1 MDGNHKWWN
10 AWAPYWEYLEDR
22 HMSTRIADKLA
33 EGIRGPVLVLGA
45 GQGLI
50 VERLREKGLSV
61 DGVDLD
67 DRMIAL
73 AKTRRSLEIQRCDA
87 AALPFEN
94 ESYRTV
100 IVSTGVIDYLT
111 DNEKIARIIAQ
122 ARRVTRSRGDVIFAF
137 YQADPA
143 LKEIYRRIGILSC
156 DGRWYHMSRMF
167 EIFRTLKIHP
177 LRCVP
182 LVARWT
188 GSSIFSAFFY
198 WSWLGL
204 TLPAKMK
211 EEQQTIERIFE
222 LAEKDGVEA
231 DVLYDSVPER
241 LPYRDQAAVRD
252 LLKENGI
259 ANPQI
264 DEVDDC
270 IIARHRV
277 FELNREPPHEHT
289 RPPAILTTGLC
300 KRYGNTVA
308 VDAVDLVVEQRT
320 IHGILGPNGAGKTT
334 IISMLVGLVQ
344 PDAGSLT
351 FPGLSSNEDPAHAI
365 GYVPQ
370 ELALYTRLSARR
382 NLAFF
387 GKLYGIR
394 KPELDERIEHLLQ
407 VVGLGERG
415 NEPVSNFSTGM
426 MRRLNLAAG
435 LLHKPTIIFLDEP
448 TVGIDPQS
456 RNCIFEAISE
466 IRDTGATVIYT
477 THYMEEAMLLCD
489 RISIMDHGRIV
500 LEDTPA
506 RAVASY
512 GLTRMD
518 FVTDGTTGLELEKEM
533 MAIGPVKDVVANDGT
548 ISVFGSRIENT
559 VELLNAIKTTAMRRG
574 VKISLQSVREPSLE
588 SVFLDITGKNLRDAL
603 LKERT
608 R

>member
-1 MDGNHKWWN
+1 MDGNQKWWN
-10 AWAPYWEYLEDR
+10 AWAPYWEHLEDR

-33 EGIRGPVLVLGA
+33 QGIRSPVLVLGA

-61 DGVDLD
+61 DGIDLD

-87 AALPFEN
+87 AALPFED

-111 DNEKIARIIAQ
+111 DDEKIAKTVAQ
-122 ARRVTRSRGDVIFAF
+122 ARRVACSRGNVIFAF

-143 LKEIYRRIGILSC
+143 LKKIYQRIGILSS
-156 DGRWYHMSRMF
+156 DGRWYHMGRMF
-167 EIFRTLKIHP
+167 EIFKTLKVHP

-182 LVARWT
+182 LVAQWT

-211 EEQQTIERIFE
+211 EEQQTIEHIFE
-222 LAEKDGVEA
+222 LAEKDGVPA

-252 LLKENGI
+252 LLKKNGI

-264 DEVDDC
+264 DEIGDC
-270 IIARHRV
+270 IIARQQV
-277 FELNREPPHEHT
+277 FELDREPPHEHT
-289 RPPAILTTGLC
+289 GAPAISTTGLC

-308 VDAVDLVVEQRT
+308 VDAVDLVIEQRT
-320 IHGILGPNGAGKTT
+320 IHGLLGPNGAGKTT
-334 IISMLVGLVQ
+334 IISMLAGLVQ
-344 PDAGSLT
+344 PDAGSLA
-351 FPGLSSNEDPAHAI
+351 FPGLGGNEDPAYAI

-370 ELALYTRLSARR
+370 ELALYPRLCARR

-387 GKLYGIR
+387 GKLYGVR
-394 KPELDERIEHLLQ
+394 QPELDERIEHLLQ
-407 VVGLGERG
+407 VVGLEERG
-415 NEPVSNFSTGM
+415 NEPISNFSTGM

-435 LLHKPTIIFLDEP
+435 LLHKPKIIFLDEP

-466 IRDTGATVIYT
+466 IRDTGATVMYT
-477 THYMEEAMLLCD
+477 THYMEEAMRLCD

-518 FVTDGTTGLELEKEM
+518 FTTDDPTGLELEKEL
-533 MAIGPVKDVVANDGT
+533 MAIGPVKDVVANDGA
-548 ISVFGSRIENT
+548 ISVFGSRNENT
-559 VELLNAIKTTAMRRG
+559 VELLNAIRATAMRRG

-588 SVFLDITGKNLRDAL
+588 SVFLDITGKNLRDAP
-603 LKERT
+603 
-608 R
+608 